1 MPQRHPDS
9 HTPGSSKANERFR
22 KIQCEGCR
30 SGKNERT
37 VLQGTF
43 GARDTSPLRNHAPA
57 GPAGGGSAV
66 SSSPN
71 LSAGSRS
78 SACSARLL
86 GLRTSGSGTTF
97 SSRAIWRSADL
108 ATLRAPLGAVTA
120 KPVEM
125 MASLVSQWAPINSVI
140 AVLRKFG
147 SIWCERPNRGCAH
160 PINWVF

>member
-1 MPQRHPDS
+1 M
-9 HTPGSSKANERFR
+9 
-22 KIQCEGCR
+22 
-30 SGKNERT
+30 
-37 VLQGTF
+37 VLQGTLA
-43 GARDTSPLRNHAPA
+43 ARPPQIPHHSQPRPA

-97 SSRAIWRSADL
+97 SSRAIRRSADL

-125 MASLVSQWAPINSVI
+125 MTSLVSQWAAINSVI

-147 SIWCERPNRGCAH
+147 SIWCERPNRGYAH
-160 PINWVF
+160 PINWVFEKGAAGQIQAKRPSVRGTE